1 MPCDEIRRGNFGCP
15 SFLADSEQQFLLP
28 LGEHGDHA
36 LVNALLCIHGGMKD
50 AIRLFGYYRFTGNR
64 LFIEAV
70 QQSLHIPRMTF
81 EQSVNTSNALV
92 GNPFTGLFEMLPY
105 EFVIGSLLDGAE
117 VQERSTLVERPGS
130 REENILHHVA
140 LASGKNEVRVGT
152 FLYMRTQYGFHI
164 FFRITGDLLELVN
177 GHQTGFVRRFEI
189 REKFLQRYL
198 RLAYLPDTDVEYGLS
213 GDGIELESRTQGGD
227 SREKSLCKL
236 PAFGFQRIEDVFAE
250 HEHQLLER
258 TGSVNVHEERV
269 IFPGNP
275 LLMETMFDKSG
286 LAHATGRYDD
296 RITPVYESLRKLL
309 GFDFSVA
316 EIVGGN
322 VAADNEGIFQ
332 YFHGFK

>member
-1 MPCDEIRRGNFGCP
+1 MRSGKKAARPK
-15 SFLADSEQQFLLP
+15 
-28 LGEHGDHA
+28 
-36 LVNALLCIHGGMKD
+36 KD
-50 AIRLFGYYRFTGNR
+50 
-64 LFIEAV
+64 
-70 QQSLHIPRMTF
+70 
-81 EQSVNTSNALV
+81 
-92 GNPFTGLFEMLPY
+92 
-105 EFVIGSLLDGAE
+105 
-117 VQERSTLVERPGS
+117 
-130 REENILHHVA
+130 ILHHVP
-140 LASGKNEVRVGT
+140 LAAGEYESRIGT
-152 FLYMRTQYGFHI
+152 FLNVSTQNGFHVLLGI
-164 FFRITGDLLELVN
+164 PGDLLKLVDS
-177 GHQTGFVRRFEI
+177 HQTGLVGSFEVG
-189 REKFLQRYL
+189 EQLLQRHF
-198 RLAYLPDTDVEYGLS
+198 RPANLPDTDVEYGLS